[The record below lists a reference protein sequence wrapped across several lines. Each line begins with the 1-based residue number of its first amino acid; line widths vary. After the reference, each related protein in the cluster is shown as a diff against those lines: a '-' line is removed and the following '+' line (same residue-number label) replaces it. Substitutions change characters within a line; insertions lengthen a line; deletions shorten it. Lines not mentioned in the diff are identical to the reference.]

1 MFKCLF
7 YTRGPY
13 NNRSNNNYSDSKVT
27 VWLTNSNNGLTNIT
41 KYV

>member
-13 NNRSNNNYSDSKVT
+13 NNRSNNNYIDRKVT
-27 VWLTNSNNGLTNIT
+27 VCLTNSNNKLTIIT
-41 KYV
+41 KCV